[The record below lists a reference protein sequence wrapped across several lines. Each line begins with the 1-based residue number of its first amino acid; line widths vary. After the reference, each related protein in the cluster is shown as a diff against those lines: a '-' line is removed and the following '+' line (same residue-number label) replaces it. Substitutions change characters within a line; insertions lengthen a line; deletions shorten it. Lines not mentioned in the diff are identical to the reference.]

1 MDIVILLVGFS
12 IGLVLLVKGADE
24 MVSSAVQIALKFKL
38 PSSIIGA
45 TFIGFGTSAP
55 ELFASTGAALKGDL
69 DLGIGNI
76 VGSNIAN
83 SLLVVAVLYLAL
95 PKDFSQKIKL
105 NQISPVW
112 MAILTTVFVST
123 YVLTNEF
130 PFLLGAVLLIL
141 VIYVIYKMISTESV
155 DEGELLGEE
164 KNYIW
169 LRGGLSLLATL
180 YGSQLV
186 VDNAVAIAELF
197 GVSSLIIG
205 STIIAIG
212 TSLPEVAGTIS
223 AAKMRKPDIVFG
235 NIFGS
240 NLFNIGLV
248 GATAIMIS
256 PGEISSVIDYQ
267 LFIMYFVSFIVI
279 FLSRNLKQL
288 LCLLPHLQLVSNNL
302 VFGFLYPLFGKPCHI
317 RHLLG
322 I

>member
-1 MDIVILLVGFS
+1 MDILILLVGFS

-24 MVSSAVQIALKFKL
+24 MVSSAIQIALKFNL

-83 SLLVVAVLYLAL
+83 SLLVVAVLFLAL
-95 PKDFSQKIKL
+95 PKDFSKKIKL

-130 PFLLGAVLLIL
+130 SFLLGAVLIIL

-155 DEGELLGEE
+155 DEEELLEEE

-186 VDNAVAIAELF
+186 VDNAVEIAELF

-205 STIIAIG
+205 STIIAVG

-256 PGEISSVIDYQ
+256 PGQIGSVIDYQ

-279 FLSRNLKQL
+279 FLSRNVIKRNS
-288 LCLLPHLQLVSNNL
+288 LVGYL
-302 VFGFLYPLFGKPCHI
+302 FIIVYILFLISLF
-317 RHLLG
+317 
-322 I
+322 

>member
-155 DEGELLGEE
+155 DEEELLGEE

-223 AAKMRKPDIVFG
+223 AAKMRKPDIVYG

-279 FLSRNLKQL
+279 FLSRNLIKRNTL
-288 LCLLPHLQLVSNNL
+288 LGFLFIFAYILFLVS
-302 VFGFLYPLFGKPCHI
+302 LF
-317 RHLLG
+317 
-322 I
+322 

>member
-155 DEGELLGEE
+155 DEEELFGEE

-279 FLSRNLKQL
+279 FLSRNVIKRN
-288 LCLLPHLQLVSNNL
+288 S
-302 VFGFLYPLFGKPCHI
+302 
-317 RHLLG
+317 LLG
-322 I
+322 YLFIVAYILFLISLF

>member
-1 MDIVILLVGFS
+1 MDIIILLVGFS

-112 MAILTTVFVST
+112 MAILTTIFVST
-123 YVLTNEF
+123 YVITNEF

-267 LFIMYFVSFIVI
+267 LFIMYFVSFVVI
-279 FLSRNLKQL
+279 FLSRNVIKRNSL
-288 LCLLPHLQLVSNNL
+288 LGYLFIVAYILFLVS
-302 VFGFLYPLFGKPCHI
+302 LF
-317 RHLLG
+317 
-322 I
+322 

>member
-279 FLSRNLKQL
+279 FLSRNLIKRN
-288 LCLLPHLQLVSNNL
+288 S
-302 VFGFLYPLFGKPCHI
+302 
-317 RHLLG
+317 LLG
-322 I
+322 YLFIVAYVLFLFSLF

>member
-1 MDIVILLVGFS
+1 MDIIILLVGFS

-123 YVLTNEF
+123 YVINNEF
-130 PFLLGAVLLIL
+130 PFLLGAVLLVL

-155 DEGELLGEE
+155 DEGELLEEE

-267 LFIMYFVSFIVI
+267 LFIMYFVSFVVI
-279 FLSRNLKQL
+279 FLSRNVIKRNSL
-288 LCLLPHLQLVSNNL
+288 LGYLFIVAYILFLVS
-302 VFGFLYPLFGKPCHI
+302 LF
-317 RHLLG
+317 
-322 I
+322 

>member
-1 MDIVILLVGFS
+1 MDIIILLVWFS

-38 PSSIIGA
+38 PSSIVGA
-45 TFIGFGTSAP
+45 TFIGFGTSAR

-95 PKDFSQKIKL
+95 PKDFSKKVKL

-141 VIYVIYKMISTESV
+141 VIFVIYKMISTESV

-279 FLSRNLKQL
+279 FLSRNVIKRN
-288 LCLLPHLQLVSNNL
+288 S
-302 VFGFLYPLFGKPCHI
+302 
-317 RHLLG
+317 LLG
-322 I
+322 YLFIVAYILFLISLF

>member
-123 YVLTNEF
+123 YVLANEF

-279 FLSRNLKQL
+279 FLSRNLIKR
-288 LCLLPHLQLVSNNL
+288 NT
-302 VFGFLYPLFGKPCHI
+302 
-317 RHLLG
+317 LLG
-322 I
+322 YLFIVAYVLFLFSLF

>member
-1 MDIVILLVGFS
+1 MDILILLVGFS

-95 PKDFSQKIKL
+95 PKDFSQKVKL

-141 VIYVIYKMISTESV
+141 VIFVIYKMISTESV

-279 FLSRNLKQL
+279 FLSRNVIKRN
-288 LCLLPHLQLVSNNL
+288 S
-302 VFGFLYPLFGKPCHI
+302 
-317 RHLLG
+317 LLG
-322 I
+322 YLFIVAYILFLISLF

>member
-123 YVLTNEF
+123 YVINNEF
-130 PFLLGAVLLIL
+130 PFLLGAVLLVL

-256 PGEISSVIDYQ
+256 PGKISSVIDYQ
-267 LFIMYFVSFIVI
+267 LFIMYFVSFVVI
-279 FLSRNLKQL
+279 FLSRNLIKRNSL
-288 LCLLPHLQLVSNNL
+288 LGYLFIVAYILFLVS
-302 VFGFLYPLFGKPCHI
+302 LF
-317 RHLLG
+317 
-322 I
+322 

>member
-112 MAILTTVFVST
+112 MAIFSTIFVST

-279 FLSRNLKQL
+279 FLSRNVIKRNPL
-288 LCLLPHLQLVSNNL
+288 LGYLFIVAYILFLVS
-302 VFGFLYPLFGKPCHI
+302 LF
-317 RHLLG
+317 
-322 I
+322 

>member
-112 MAILTTVFVST
+112 MAIFSTIFVST

-223 AAKMRKPDIVFG
+223 AAKIRKPDIVFG

-279 FLSRNLKQL
+279 FLSRNVIKRNSL
-288 LCLLPHLQLVSNNL
+288 LGYLFIVAYILFLVS
-302 VFGFLYPLFGKPCHI
+302 LF
-317 RHLLG
+317 
-322 I
+322 

>member
-123 YVLTNEF
+123 YVFTNEF
-130 PFLLGAVLLIL
+130 PFSLGAVLLIL

-279 FLSRNLKQL
+279 FLSRNLIKRNTL
-288 LCLLPHLQLVSNNL
+288 LGYLFIVAYILFLVS
-302 VFGFLYPLFGKPCHI
+302 LF
-317 RHLLG
+317 
-322 I
+322 

>member
-83 SLLVVAVLYLAL
+83 SLLVVAVLYLTL

-155 DEGELLGEE
+155 DEGGLLGEE

-279 FLSRNLKQL
+279 FLSRNVIKRNS
-288 LCLLPHLQLVSNNL
+288 LVGYL
-302 VFGFLYPLFGKPCHI
+302 FIIVYILFLISLF
-317 RHLLG
+317 
-322 I
+322 

>member
-1 MDIVILLVGFS
+1 MDIIILLVGFS

-95 PKDFSQKIKL
+95 PKDFSQKVKL

-141 VIYVIYKMISTESV
+141 VIFVIYKMISTESV
-155 DEGELLGEE
+155 DEGEILGEE

-267 LFIMYFVSFIVI
+267 LFIMYFVSFVVI
-279 FLSRNLKQL
+279 FLSRNIIKRNSL
-288 LCLLPHLQLVSNNL
+288 LGYLFIVAYILFLVS
-302 VFGFLYPLFGKPCHI
+302 LF
-317 RHLLG
+317 
-322 I
+322 

>member
-223 AAKMRKPDIVFG
+223 AAKMRKPDIVYG

-256 PGEISSVIDYQ
+256 PGEISSVI
-267 LFIMYFVSFIVI
+267 
-279 FLSRNLKQL
+279 
-288 LCLLPHLQLVSNNL
+288 CLLYTSPSPRDKRQSRM
-302 VFGFLYPLFGKPCHI
+302 PSSA
-317 RHLLG
+317 
-322 I
+322 

>member
-1 MDIVILLVGFS
+1 MEIVILLVGFS

-279 FLSRNLKQL
+279 FLSRNVIKRRPQL
-288 LCLLPHLQLVSNNL
+288 GYLFIVAYILSLVS
-302 VFGFLYPLFGKPCHI
+302 LF
-317 RHLLG
+317 
-322 I
+322 

>member
-123 YVLTNEF
+123 YVLTNGF

-141 VIYVIYKMISTESV
+141 VIFVIYKMISTESV

-279 FLSRNLKQL
+279 FLSRNVIKRN
-288 LCLLPHLQLVSNNL
+288 S
-302 VFGFLYPLFGKPCHI
+302 
-317 RHLLG
+317 LLG
-322 I
+322 YLFIVAYILFLISLF

>member
-279 FLSRNLKQL
+279 FLSRNVIKRNSLRGYL
-288 LCLLPHLQLVSNNL
+288 FIIAYIL
-302 VFGFLYPLFGKPCHI
+302 FLISLF
-317 RHLLG
+317 
-322 I
+322 

>member
-180 YGSQLV
+180 YGSKLV

-267 LFIMYFVSFIVI
+267 LFIMYFVSFIAI
-279 FLSRNLKQL
+279 FLSRNVIKRNPL
-288 LCLLPHLQLVSNNL
+288 LGYLFFVAYILFLVS
-302 VFGFLYPLFGKPCHI
+302 LF
-317 RHLLG
+317 
-322 I
+322 

>member
-1 MDIVILLVGFS
+1 MDIAILLVGFS

-267 LFIMYFVSFIVI
+267 LFIMYFVSFIAI
-279 FLSRNLKQL
+279 FLSRNVIKRN
-288 LCLLPHLQLVSNNL
+288 S
-302 VFGFLYPLFGKPCHI
+302 
-317 RHLLG
+317 LLG
-322 I
+322 YLFIVAYILFLFSLF

>member
-83 SLLVVAVLYLAL
+83 SLLVVAVLYLTL

-279 FLSRNLKQL
+279 FLSRNVIKRNS
-288 LCLLPHLQLVSNNL
+288 LVGYL
-302 VFGFLYPLFGKPCHI
+302 FIIVYILFLISFF
-317 RHLLG
+317 
-322 I
+322 

>member
-155 DEGELLGEE
+155 DEGELFGEE

-223 AAKMRKPDIVFG
+223 AAKMRKPDIVYG

-279 FLSRNLKQL
+279 FLSRNVIKRNSL
-288 LCLLPHLQLVSNNL
+288 LGYLFIVAYTLFLVS
-302 VFGFLYPLFGKPCHI
+302 LF
-317 RHLLG
+317 
-322 I
+322 

>member
-1 MDIVILLVGFS
+1 MEIVILLVGLS

-279 FLSRNLKQL
+279 FLSRNLIKRNTL
-288 LCLLPHLQLVSNNL
+288 LGYLFIVAYILFLVS
-302 VFGFLYPLFGKPCHI
+302 LF
-317 RHLLG
+317 
-322 I
+322 

>member
-1 MDIVILLVGFS
+1 MDIVILLLGFS

-186 VDNAVAIAELF
+186 VDNAVSIAELF

-279 FLSRNLKQL
+279 FLSRNLIKRNTL
-288 LCLLPHLQLVSNNL
+288 LGYLFIFAYILFLVS
-302 VFGFLYPLFGKPCHI
+302 LF
-317 RHLLG
+317 
-322 I
+322 

>member
-1 MDIVILLVGFS
+1 MEIVILLVGFS

-279 FLSRNLKQL
+279 FLSRNLIKRNIL
-288 LCLLPHLQLVSNNL
+288 LGYLFIVAYILFLVS
-302 VFGFLYPLFGKPCHI
+302 LF
-317 RHLLG
+317 
-322 I
+322 

>member
-12 IGLVLLVKGADE
+12 SGLVLLVKGADE

-112 MAILTTVFVST
+112 MAIFSTIFVST

-212 TSLPEVAGTIS
+212 TSLPEIAGTIS
-223 AAKMRKPDIVFG
+223 AAKIRKPDIVFG

-256 PGEISSVIDYQ
+256 PGEIGSVIDYQ

-279 FLSRNLKQL
+279 FLSRNVIKRNPL
-288 LCLLPHLQLVSNNL
+288 LGYLFIVAYILFLVS
-302 VFGFLYPLFGKPCHI
+302 LF
-317 RHLLG
+317 
-322 I
+322 

>member
-1 MDIVILLVGFS
+1 MDIIILLFGFS

-38 PSSIIGA
+38 PSSIVGA

-83 SLLVVAVLYLAL
+83 SLLVVAVLYIAL
-95 PKDFSQKIKL
+95 PKDFSRNINL
-105 NQISPVW
+105 NQISPIW
-112 MAILTTVFVST
+112 MAVLTTVFVST
-123 YVLTNEF
+123 YVLTDKF
-130 PFLLGAVLLIL
+130 PFLLGVALLVL

-155 DEGELLGEE
+155 DEEDLMEE
-164 KNYIW
+164 GKKYIW
-169 LRGGLSLLATL
+169 LRGGLSLVATL

-186 VDNAVAIAELF
+186 VDNAVEIASIF
-197 GVSSLIIG
+197 GVSSLVIG

-212 TSLPEVAGTIS
+212 TSLPEVAGTVS
-223 AAKMRKPDIVFG
+223 AARMRKPDIVFG

-248 GATAIMIS
+248 GGAAIMIS

-279 FLSRNLKQL
+279 FLSRNIIRRNAVLGYIFIAAYVL
-288 LCLLPHLQLVSNNL
+288 FLVS
-302 VFGFLYPLFGKPCHI
+302 LF
-317 RHLLG
+317 
-322 I
+322 

>member
-24 MVSSAVQIALKFKL
+24 MVSSAVQIALKFRL

-279 FLSRNLKQL
+279 FLSRNLIKRNTL
-288 LCLLPHLQLVSNNL
+288 LGYLFIVAYILFLVS
-302 VFGFLYPLFGKPCHI
+302 LF
-317 RHLLG
+317 
-322 I
+322 

>member
-1 MDIVILLVGFS
+1 MEIVILLVGFS

-267 LFIMYFVSFIVI
+267 LFIMYFVSFIAI
-279 FLSRNLKQL
+279 FLSRSVIKRN
-288 LCLLPHLQLVSNNL
+288 S
-302 VFGFLYPLFGKPCHI
+302 
-317 RHLLG
+317 LLG
-322 I
+322 YLFIVAYILFLFSLF

>member
-1 MDIVILLVGFS
+1 MDIIILLVGFS

-123 YVLTNEF
+123 YVITNEF

-256 PGEISSVIDYQ
+256 PGKISSVIDYQ
-267 LFIMYFVSFIVI
+267 LFIMYFVSFVVI
-279 FLSRNLKQL
+279 FLSRNVIKRNTL
-288 LCLLPHLQLVSNNL
+288 LGYLFIVAYVLFLVS
-302 VFGFLYPLFGKPCHI
+302 LF
-317 RHLLG
+317 
-322 I
+322 

>member
-223 AAKMRKPDIVFG
+223 AAKMRKPDIVYG

-279 FLSRNLKQL
+279 FLSRNLIKRNSL
-288 LCLLPHLQLVSNNL
+288 LGYLFIVAYILFLVS
-302 VFGFLYPLFGKPCHI
+302 LF
-317 RHLLG
+317 
-322 I
+322 

>member
-1 MDIVILLVGFS
+1 MDIIILLVGFS

-123 YVLTNEF
+123 YVFTNEF

-279 FLSRNLKQL
+279 FLSRNVIKRN
-288 LCLLPHLQLVSNNL
+288 S
-302 VFGFLYPLFGKPCHI
+302 
-317 RHLLG
+317 LLG
-322 I
+322 YLFIVAYILFLISLF

>member
-1 MDIVILLVGFS
+1 MEIVILLAGFS

-130 PFLLGAVLLIL
+130 PFLLGAVLLIF

-155 DEGELLGEE
+155 DEGEILGEE
-164 KNYIW
+164 KSYIW

-186 VDNAVAIAELF
+186 VDNAVKIAELF

-279 FLSRNLKQL
+279 FLSRNLIKRNSL
-288 LCLLPHLQLVSNNL
+288 LGYLFIVAYILFLVS
-302 VFGFLYPLFGKPCHI
+302 LF
-317 RHLLG
+317 
-322 I
+322 

>member
-95 PKDFSQKIKL
+95 PKDFSQNIKL

-112 MAILTTVFVST
+112 MGILTTIFVST

-141 VIYVIYKMISTESV
+141 IIYVIYKMISTESV

-267 LFIMYFVSFIVI
+267 LFIMYFVLGKSIGYLWF
-279 FLSRNLKQL
+279 NLIGTVL
-288 LCLLPHLQLVSNNL
+288 TCLFSIC
-302 VFGFLYPLFGKPCHI
+302 LYYLYNRK
-317 RHLLG
+317 
-322 I
+322 

>member
-155 DEGELLGEE
+155 DEGELFGEE

-279 FLSRNLKQL
+279 FLSRNVIKRNSL
-288 LCLLPHLQLVSNNL
+288 LGYLFIVAYILFLVS
-302 VFGFLYPLFGKPCHI
+302 LF
-317 RHLLG
+317 
-322 I
+322 

>member
-155 DEGELLGEE
+155 DEGDLLGEE

-267 LFIMYFVSFIVI
+267 LFIMYFVSFIAI
-279 FLSRNLKQL
+279 FLSRNVIKRN
-288 LCLLPHLQLVSNNL
+288 S
-302 VFGFLYPLFGKPCHI
+302 
-317 RHLLG
+317 LLG
-322 I
+322 YLFIVAYILFLFSLF